1 MELPDEYQSLSAE
14 GKIALAK
21 AKARHVSP
29 TDPWWYL
36 SFADDPGFLGACIVQ
51 AQDQLA
57 AVSVAHNLR
66 INPGGQVLMLP
77 MNDTLLAEYPMAD
90 RNRLL
95 TAQELRLHGAKSHG
109 EWEAANGR

>member
-21 AKARHVSP
+21 ARAQHVSP

-36 SFADDPGFLGACIVQ
+36 SFAGEEGFRGACIVQ
-51 AQDQLA
+51 AQDALA
-57 AVSVAHNLR
+57 AVAVSHHLG
-66 INPGGQVLMLP
+66 INPHGEVMMLQTNEEVLADFPL
-77 MNDTLLAEYPMAD
+77 AD

-95 TAQELRLHGAKSHG
+95 TEEELRQKHGAKTYG
-109 EWEAANGR
+109 EHEKEAS